1 MSDMREQVRQN
12 YAAAATAVTQGIRV
26 PLTIAADESCCGPAE
41 SSCCGTP
48 AVTSGCCGDSGSV
61 EQGFGASLYST
72 DERSELPTEAVLAS
86 LGCGNPMIVA
96 EMREGE
102 KVLDLGSGGG
112 IDVLLS
118 ARRVGPTGFVYGV
131 DMTDEMLELAE
142 SNRAKAGATNV
153 EFLKGTIEDLPLP
166 DHAVDAII
174 SNCVINLSTDK
185 PAVLAQMFRV
195 LVPGGRIGISD
206 VVAEDHLSP
215 ADRTERGSYV
225 GCIAGALSRSE
236 YLDGL
241 AEAGFAEAEVT
252 FTHEVA
258 PGMHSALI
266 RAVKP
271 STAHGRASA

>member
-12 YAAAATAVTQGIRV
+12 YAAAATAVTQGIHV
-26 PLTIAADESCCGPAE
+26 PLTVAANESCCGPAE

-48 AVTSGCCGDSGSV
+48 TVTSGCCGDSGSV

-86 LGCGNPMIVA
+86 LGCGNPMVVA
-96 EMREGE
+96 ELREGE
-102 KVLDLGSGGG
+102 TVLDLGSGGG

-118 ARRVGPTGFVYGV
+118 ARRVGRTGFVYGV

-166 DHAVDAII
+166 DDAVDVII

-185 PAVLAQMFRV
+185 PAVLAEMFRV
-195 LVPGGRIGISD
+195 LAPGGRIGISD

-241 AEAGFAEAEVT
+241 AEAGFAEEEVT

-271 STAHGRASA
+271 SAHGRASA